1 MLGSRASR
9 RVVIEGSDI
18 LLPTDIQ
25 ATLAVVIAY
34 TKNPLAANASYE
46 SEWVDVQTESRIV
59 YLVNTDADGM
69 LKIQHSI
76 DGSEVDYEDTIA
88 ITGGTPC
95 SGRRMRRGFYAK
107 VVYEN
112 GAVAQT
118 KFRLLVTAVSW
129 GV

>member
-1 MLGSRASR
+1 VREMLGSRASR

-25 ATLAVVIAY
+25 AKLAVVIAY

-46 SEWVDVQTESRIV
+46 SEWVDVQTKSRIV
-59 YLVNTDADGM
+59 YLVNTDADGT

-76 DGSEVDYEDTIA
+76 DGSEVDYEDSIS
-88 ITGGTPC
+88 ITGGTPA
-95 SGRRMRRGFYAK
+95 SDAVLVRGFYAK

-118 KFRLLVTAVSW
+118 KFRMLVTATP
-129 GV
+129 